1 MLLYTCRLNK
11 GELQMAIQNTFY
23 TIAHTSEV
31 KINNRKKA
39 TPDNLTTVWRYD
51 ADNLSRYET
60 LEQAQHFAQEY
71 DTYKIY
77 KTTVVEET
85 A

>member
-1 MLLYTCRLNK
+1 
-11 GELQMAIQNTFY
+11 MAIQNTFY
-23 TIAHTSEV
+23 TIAHTMTV

-39 TPDNLTTVWRYD
+39 TPDNLITRWFYS
-51 ADNLSRYET
+51 ADRLSRYET
-60 LEQAQHFAQEY
+60 LEEAKGFAEEY

>member
-1 MLLYTCRLNK
+1 
-11 GELQMAIQNTFY
+11 MAIQNTFY
-23 TIAHTSEV
+23 TIAHTMQV

-39 TPDNLTTVWRYD
+39 TPDNLTTRWVYD
-51 ADNLSRYET
+51 SDALSRYES
-60 LEQAQHFAQEY
+60 LEEAKHWAQEH

-77 KTTVVEET
+77 KTTVVEE

>member
-1 MLLYTCRLNK
+1 
-11 GELQMAIQNTFY
+11 MAIQNTFY
-23 TIAHTSEV
+23 TIAHTMTV

-39 TPDNLTTVWRYD
+39 TPDNLTTRWFYD
-51 ADNLSRYET
+51 TDKLSRYES
-60 LEQAQHFAQEY
+60 LEQAKQFAQDY